1 MSTGRIARSTS
12 TISLATAA
20 SRVLGFIRDILIAQ
34 LFGIGMQAQA
44 FVVAFRLPN
53 LLRDLVGEGAI
64 TSAIVPVLSA
74 YRSTKSPQE
83 FWRLAHALCMR
94 MSVVVGIFGGVGVVL
109 APWLVRLIA
118 PGFASDPEKYALTVT
133 LTRILFPFIA
143 LVGLWAFFMGLLNS
157 LRHFAMPALGPA
169 TLNLAMIAGCLWFAP
184 HVKPA
189 VLALAWGVMAGGLVQ
204 LLMQLPVAWRLGF
217 RWPHHLTGF
226 AASEPP
232 LRGSP
237 SASRQVVGWR
247 VIWSHPGSHEV
258 MRLMTPRLV
267 GSAVHQVSVFF
278 NTILASLAVVAGEG
292 AVAALYFANRLVQLP
307 LALFGVASAQASLPT
322 LSEQAA
328 TQELAAFRSTVLSV
342 LRMVAFVTLPAAV
355 GLIVLAH
362 PIVQVC
368 LERGA
373 FDEQSTRM
381 TAQTLS
387 YFSVGLLAY
396 AASKVLSHAFYAL
409 QDTRTPVKLAVEALV
424 VNVVLAVAFLG
435 PLRVGGLAL
444 ATALASHLNAWR
456 LLRALEQRLGAS
468 LLPTLLTPLARISLA
483 SLVMGIGCWVVWKG
497 ATQAITPLVGLP
509 LVITSGI
516 LLYGTSCAAIRVA
529 ELFTALRWLARSLGI
544 QPSSSA

>member
-20 SRVLGFIRDILIAQ
+20 SRILGFVRDVLIAQ

-169 TLNLAMIAGCLWFAP
+169 TLNLAMIAGCLWVAP
-184 HVKPA
+184 HVTPA
-189 VLALAWGVMAGGLVQ
+189 VLALAWGVMVGGLVQ

-217 RWPHHLTGF
+217 RWRL
-226 AASEPP
+226 
-232 LRGSP
+232 
-237 SASRQVVGWR
+237 
-247 VIWSHPGSHEV
+247 IWSHPGSHEV

-322 LSEQAA
+322 LAEQAA
-328 TQELAAFRSTVLSV
+328 THELAAFRSTVVSV

-362 PIVQVC
+362 PIVGVC
-368 LERGA
+368 FQRGA

-468 LLPTLLTPLARISLA
+468 LLPSLLTPLARISLA

-509 LVITSGI
+509 LVIASGI

-529 ELFTALRWLARSLGI
+529 ELFTVLRWLARSLGI